1 MAKVTKLFL
10 SWDRV
15 RLARSL
21 LTECVR
27 LAPPKQ
33 FMPRDHRGRRSLLE
47 ESARTPV
54 WARRLLQDLRVLPL
68 VRLRAAFRALQ
79 WVLASLHAEIR
90 RKEAEDRTTDL
101 DRFLD
106 A

>member
-1 MAKVTKLFL
+1 M
-10 SWDRV
+10 
-15 RLARSL
+15 
-21 LTECVR
+21 
-27 LAPPKQ
+27 
-33 FMPRDHRGRRSLLE
+33 LE

-101 DRFLD
+101 DRFVD